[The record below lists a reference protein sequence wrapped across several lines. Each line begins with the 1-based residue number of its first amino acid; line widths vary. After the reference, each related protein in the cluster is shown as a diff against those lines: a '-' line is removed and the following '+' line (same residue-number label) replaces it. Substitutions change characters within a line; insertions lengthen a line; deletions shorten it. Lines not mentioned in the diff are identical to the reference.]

1 MGTTF
6 SLSFSR
12 IQLLLLAYILLFPFC
27 LSVGFQSLYYLLNFT
42 QLQRMKKDGKLLRDE
57 HCLLNTIYYKV
68 LGEEEVESGFPN
80 KIVVPILYPY
90 F

>member
-1 MGTTF
+1 
-6 SLSFSR
+6 
-12 IQLLLLAYILLFPFC
+12 
-27 LSVGFQSLYYLLNFT
+27 
-42 QLQRMKKDGKLLRDE
+42 MKKDGKLLRDE